1 MHQWQLLLLLL
12 RVHAGIERCGIAA
25 RQELQLENALGFFYL
40 KKKKNYADPGEGRK
54 QMGCHF

>member
-12 RVHAGIERCGIAA
+12 CVHAEIERCGIAA
-25 RQELQLENALGFFYL
+25 HQERQLENALVFL

-54 QMGCHF
+54 QIECYF